1 MVSGKGHKLVKSA
14 SDRKFEDDYI
24 NLAVQV
30 YIWAIQRGVMSL
42 EQLRREGT
50 HPYVGVSPCNQ
61 LTHGLYIHY
70 DGAVWRCPGNDTP
83 DFIVHQNIREL
94 PLKEIWMN
102 SQNYR
107 VNAFNNHCVKDGV
120 SLPIRFYTEVMKR
133 VEAHFV

>member
-1 MVSGKGHKLVKSA
+1 MGHQA
-14 SDRKFEDDYI
+14 R
-24 NLAVQV
+24 
-30 YIWAIQRGVMSL
+30 VMSL
-42 EQLRREGT
+42 DRLK
-50 HPYVGVSPCNQ
+50 HPGCFIIYRTALEQ